1 MRLASAN
8 LSLMDALPFYVE
20 LTDPPSK
27 QELLKAALKLFARD
41 GVRESSIRAVA
52 EEAGFT
58 NTVLF
63 KYFEGK
69 DALALHLFERCYLRL
84 VREMMGALSGGGSF
98 RVRLGRVIARLL
110 ALLDESPE
118 AVLFVNEELRRYWP
132 RVSKATRAHSLVGM
146 TRTFFEE
153 SEVSKE
159 IDRTLLVAGFWGLLG
174 QFARMHAF
182 GEWKGPAVAAAP
194 QLEALVFKML
204 KG

>member
-1 MRLASAN
+1 VSAV
-8 LSLMDALPFYVE
+8 PFYVE
-20 LTDPPSK
+20 PTDPPSK

-41 GVRESSIRAVA
+41 GVRASSIRAVA

-58 NTVLF
+58 NPVLF

-84 VREMMGALSGGGSF
+84 VHEATAALAGGGTF
-98 RVRLGRVIARLL
+98 RARLGRLITGVL

-132 RVSKATRAHSLVGM
+132 RVSPATRRHSLIGI
-146 TRTFFEE
+146 TRRFFAEGD
-153 SEVSKE
+153 VSKAV
-159 IDRTLLVAGFWGLLG
+159 DRTLLVAGFWGLLG

-182 GEWKGPAVAAAP
+182 GEWKGRAVDAAP

-204 KG
+204 KP

>member
-1 MRLASAN
+1 VSAV
-8 LSLMDALPFYVE
+8 PFYVE
-20 LTDPPSK
+20 PTDPPSK

-41 GVRESSIRAVA
+41 GVRASSIRAVA

-58 NTVLF
+58 NPVLF

-84 VREMMGALSGGGSF
+84 VHEATAALAGGRTF
-98 RVRLGRVIARLL
+98 RARLGRLVTRVL

-132 RVSKATRAHSLVGM
+132 RVSPATRRHSLIGI
-146 TRTFFEE
+146 TRRFFAEGD
-153 SEVSKE
+153 VSTAV
-159 IDRTLLVAGFWGLLG
+159 DPTLLVAAFWGLLG

-182 GEWKGPAVAAAP
+182 GEWKGRAVDAAP
-194 QLEALVFKML
+194 QIEALVFKML
-204 KG
+204 QS

>member
-1 MRLASAN
+1 MS
-8 LSLMDALPFYVE
+8 ALPFYVE
-20 LTDPPSK
+20 PTDPPSK

-58 NTVLF
+58 NPVLF

-69 DALALHLFERCYLRL
+69 DALALYLFERCYLRM
-84 VREMMGALSGGGSF
+84 VREAMAALAGGGTS
-98 RVRLGRVIARLL
+98 RARLGRLIAGIL
-110 ALLDESPE
+110 AIFDESPE

-132 RVSKATRAHSLVGM
+132 RISPAARRHSLIGITRKFLEESDLSKA
-146 TRTFFEE
+146 
-153 SEVSKE
+153 
-159 IDRTLLVAGFWGLLG
+159 IDHTLLVAAFWGLLG

-182 GEWKGPAVAAAP
+182 GEWKGAAVDAAP

-204 KG
+204 KS

>member
-1 MRLASAN
+1 MAA
-8 LSLMDALPFYVE
+8 MPFYVE
-20 LTDPPSK
+20 PTDPPSK

-58 NTVLF
+58 NPVLF
-63 KYFEGK
+63 KYFAGK

-84 VREMMGALSGGGSF
+84 VREALGALGEGGTF
-98 RVRLGRVIARLL
+98 RQRLGRLIARLM
-110 ALLDESPE
+110 AVLDESPE

-132 RVSKATRAHSLVGM
+132 QVSAPTRRHSLIGITRKLFEEDEVTRAV
-146 TRTFFEE
+146 
-153 SEVSKE
+153 
-159 IDRTLLVAGFWGLLG
+159 DPTLLVAGFWGLLG

-182 GEWKGPAVAAAP
+182 GEWKGRAVDAAP

-204 KG
+204 QP